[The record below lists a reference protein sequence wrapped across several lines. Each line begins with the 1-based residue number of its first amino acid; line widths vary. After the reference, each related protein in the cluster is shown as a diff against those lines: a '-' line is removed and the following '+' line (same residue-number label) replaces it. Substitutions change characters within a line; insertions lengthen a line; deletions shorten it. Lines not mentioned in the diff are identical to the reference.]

1 MSLGTNCAKQP
12 KEWGTAPVETVLNSA
27 KIALLKWLN
36 ALPQSSILTT
46 HWAALRSPTSSPS
59 SFCQGQEEGDVFP
72 QRLQGSGL
80 LWQVHFHVYWAHA
93 LGWKWAMPLEVWSNN
108 LIMPIVVMF
117 VMLGEWSR
125 DIPMGAELVWQGLL
139 GTLGEDVNF
148 FHHRR
153 VLFPI

>member
-1 MSLGTNCAKQP
+1 MSPGTNSAKQP
-12 KEWGTAPVETVLNSA
+12 KEWGTAPAETVLNSA
-27 KIALLKWLN
+27 KNALLKWLH
-36 ALPQSSILTT
+36 ALLQASILTT
-46 HWAALRSPTSSPS
+46 HWAALHSPTSSSS

-108 LIMPIVVMF
+108 LIMPIVAMLV
-117 VMLGEWSR
+117 VLGERSR
-125 DIPMGAELVWQGLL
+125 DIPMRAKLLWQGLL
-139 GTLGEDVNF
+139 GTLGVDGNF

-153 VLFPI
+153 VLLPI